1 MGIMTDRDPVIRD
14 AFQDDAST
22 MEPAHQDRLWT
33 EMMHRKTRQ
42 IRRRYIARAGVVLV
56 AGAAVGGFIALRSVS
71 RSSAPDAVAIAAD
84 SIPDLS
90 PSEPTV
96 IQEPPRETAPSSLIP
111 LLGHRSSLQM
121 DITRY
126 ESQIDALAHRLN
138 QTSGQEHDVLTR
150 QLRDFEE
157 QLLVTKKALAVVDR
171 ELSGHQG
178 VQVYSSVPVPPE
190 APIIFGGPFTTPD
203 EVMYM
208 AGGLGGGLLL
218 VSLALL
224 VYMRRIARTTREA
237 LAQVESQISS
247 QHATLASG
255 IDAIALEVERLG
267 EGQRFMSRV
276 LSKGDPQAREATS

>member
-1 MGIMTDRDPVIRD
+1 MIDRDPVIRD
-14 AFQDDAST
+14 AFEDDASR
-22 MEPAHQDRLWT
+22 MSPAHQDRLWS
-33 EMMHRKTRQ
+33 EMLHRQTRQ

-71 RSSAPDAVAIAAD
+71 RSSAPDAEVIAAD
-84 SIPDLS
+84 SLPNFS

-96 IQEPPRETAPSSLIP
+96 IQEPAHAPVSNLIP

-121 DITRY
+121 DISRY
-126 ESQIDALAHRLN
+126 EDQIDALSRRLN
-138 QTSGQEHDVLTR
+138 QTSGQEREVLSR
-150 QLRDFEE
+150 QLREFED
-157 QLLVTKKALAVVDR
+157 QLQGTKKAMALVDR

-178 VQVYSSVPVPPE
+178 PVQTYSNVIVPPE
-190 APIIFGGPFTTPD
+190 APIIFGGPSGQDVMFRTT
-203 EVMYM
+203 V
-208 AGGLGGGLLL
+208 LGGGLLL
-218 VSLALL
+218 ICLALL
-224 VYMRRIARTTREA
+224 VYMRRIARTTRDA

-276 LSKGDPQAREATS
+276 LSKGEPQPREATT